1 MACSE
6 SMLENYVQWVLNTSQ
21 TLGWIIVFIV
31 DVDVVMCNGVA
42 YLLGK
47 EIIVNEWF
55 VVSEA
60 NFIIMPAGVSAFILA
75 FSRVMSLFFALTILM
90 KRHGS

>member
-47 EIIVNEWF
+47 KIIVNEWF
-55 VVSEA
+55 SG
-60 NFIIMPAGVSAFILA
+60 F
-75 FSRVMSLFFALTILM
+75 
-90 KRHGS
+90 